1 MQEIW
6 KELWEYPNYEVSNTG
21 KVRMNCGDGTYE
33 EVEPYSDF
41 EIIKVKL
48 MNQMG
53 VDEVALGY
61 LIMREFDPYR
71 GPGGWS
77 PIVYLDED
85 PWNCSMEN
93 MRWKKKNMR
102 QIYEAREKKY
112 DEDHK
117 VYCYENDTVYENAT
131 VAARELGV
139 DRTGVCKCC
148 LENIQQFKNYHF
160 SYLRNKEKLK
170 DRMSNGTTGTNRG
183 RKVYCKNLED
193 GSIRIFSSQKEAIEE
208 LNLPS
213 IKQVLSGRQRTAGN
227 YVFSYNKEDVL

>member
-139 DRTGVCKCC
+139 DRTRISRCC
-148 LENIQQFKNYHF
+148 VDRGGSTGNLHF
-160 SYLRNKEKLK
+160 SFLK
-170 DRMSNGTTGTNRG
+170 DKKNSVEELETRTKCK
-183 RKVYCKNLED
+183 KVYCKDLED
-193 GSIRIFSSQKEAIEE
+193 NSVRIFKSQKEAIEE
-208 LNLPS
+208 FNMPS
-213 IKQVLSGRQRTAGN
+213 IKNILCGRQKNSGR
-227 YVFSYNKEDVL
+227 YIFSYDKKEVL